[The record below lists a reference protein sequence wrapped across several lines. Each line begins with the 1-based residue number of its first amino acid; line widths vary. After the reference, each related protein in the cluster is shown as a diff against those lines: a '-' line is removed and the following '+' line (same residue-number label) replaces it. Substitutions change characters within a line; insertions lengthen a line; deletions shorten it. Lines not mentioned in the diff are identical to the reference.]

1 VGFAFS
7 GSGFVAGFALGEAE
21 RCVPGLDDAAVV
33 RDAIKQ
39 GRRHLGVTEY
49 RHPFAELEI
58 GRDDDTGGFIQ
69 FADQMKQQR
78 PAGFWKWNIAKLV
91 DDDAIQRCQLLDD
104 LSGISLSLLRDQG
117 IDQIDGVIE
126 PNPLALIDQ
135 VGSQGD
141 RDMRFAGAGA
151 ANKNDVVRVLGEL
164 ARAERVDL
172 RFGDGRS
179 AIIKGGKVLVMGEFG
194 NAHLILN
201 GSHAAFLSFRVDQGL
216 QRCCQAGRRA
226 GGQQVCRAGRHPME
240 PEGCKLVDEGVHAAA
255 FPASH
260 SASYRLQSA
269 SGRRVSCG

>member
-1 VGFAFS
+1 
-7 GSGFVAGFALGEAE
+7 
-21 RCVPGLDDAAVV
+21 
-33 RDAIKQ
+33 
-39 GRRHLGVTEY
+39 
-49 RHPFAELEI
+49 
-58 GRDDDTGGFIQ
+58 
-69 FADQMKQQR
+69 MKQQR
-78 PAGFWKWNIAKLV
+78 PAGFWKRNIAKLV
-91 DDDAIQRCQLLDD
+91 DDHAIQRCQLLDD
-104 LSGISLSLLRDQG
+104 LSGVSLSLLRDQG

-151 ANKNDVVRVLGEL
+151 GSADKNDVVRVLGEL

-179 AIIKGGKVLVMGEFG
+179 AIIEGGKVLVMGEFG

-201 GSHAAFLSFRVDQGL
+201 GSHAAFLSFRVDQAL

-240 PEGCKLVDEGVHAAA
+240 SEGCKLVDEGVHGAA

-260 SASYRLQSA
+260 SASYRISLA
-269 SGRRVSCG
+269 IGLGP